1 MSGCDEPLPSLT
13 HKRAGRGNWLSM
25 KERDWGKLAMRGA
38 GQATLL
44 ALAFALAS
52 CGGDLVP
59 RGRVERT
66 SKPPKGARPSAPP
79 PMELR
84 QCLVK
89 LQSQSVLFQPLPD
102 QNFGGGCSAMGSV
115 KLLDIGV
122 PATNL
127 GAMTCGLAAN
137 FAAWARYG
145 VQPAARLILGA
156 EIQKIETFGTYNCRP
171 IAGSGK
177 LSEHAHSNA
186 VDVSAFV
193 LSDGRRIT
201 IEQGWN
207 GDRQTRQFLEVVRAS
222 ACKRFRTVL
231 SPDYNVAH
239 RDHFHFDMGG
249 RGGFCR

>member
-1 MSGCDEPLPSLT
+1 
-13 HKRAGRGNWLSM
+13 
-25 KERDWGKLAMRGA
+25 MRGA
-38 GQATLL
+38 GHAASTGLCLTL
-44 ALAFALAS
+44 ALVLAS
-52 CGGDLVP
+52 CSGDIVP
-59 RGRVERT
+59 RGRVERA
-66 SKPPKGARPSAPP
+66 SKPPKGARPVAPP
-79 PMELR
+79 SMELR

-89 LQSQSVLFQPLPD
+89 LQSQSVSFTPLPD
-102 QNFGGGCSAMGSV
+102 QNFGGGCSAVGSV

-127 GAMTCGLAAN
+127 GAMTCNLAAN

-156 EIQKIETFGTYNCRP
+156 EIERIETFGTYNCRP

-201 IEQGWN
+201 VQEGWN
-207 GDRQTRQFLEVVRAS
+207 GDRQTRQFLEIVRVS

>member
-1 MSGCDEPLPSLT
+1 MVNNGVMNERARGKCIVRGTVRAALMAAALT
-13 HKRAGRGNWLSM
+13 LAG
-25 KERDWGKLAMRGA
+25 
-38 GQATLL
+38 
-44 ALAFALAS
+44 

-59 RGRVERT
+59 RGRVERP
-66 SKPPKGARPSAPP
+66 SKPVRTARPAAPP
-79 PMELR
+79 TLEVR
-84 QCLVK
+84 QCMAK
-89 LQSQSVLFQPLPD
+89 LQSQSVAFTPLPD
-102 QNFGGGCSAMGSV
+102 QNFGGGCSALGSV

-127 GAMTCGLAAN
+127 GAMTCNLAAN

-156 EIQKIETFGTYNCRP
+156 EIERIETFGTYNCRP

-193 LSDGRRIT
+193 LSDGRRIS
-201 IEQGWN
+201 IEKDWN
-207 GDRQTRQFLEVVRAS
+207 GDRQTRQFLEIVRAS

-231 SPDYNVAH
+231 SPDYNAAH
-239 RDHFHFDMGG
+239 HDHFHFDMGG

>member
-1 MSGCDEPLPSLT
+1 
-13 HKRAGRGNWLSM
+13 
-25 KERDWGKLAMRGA
+25 MRGA
-38 GQATLL
+38 GHAASTGLCLTL
-44 ALAFALAS
+44 ALVLAS
-52 CGGDLVP
+52 CSGDIVP
-59 RGRVERT
+59 RGRVERA
-66 SKPPKGARPSAPP
+66 SKPPKGARPVAPP
-79 PMELR
+79 SMELR

-89 LQSQSVLFQPLPD
+89 LQSQSVSFTPLPD
-102 QNFGGGCSAMGSV
+102 QNFGGGCSAVGSV

-127 GAMTCGLAAN
+127 GAMTCNLAAN

-145 VQPAARLILGA
+145 GQPAARLILGA
-156 EIQKIETFGTYNCRP
+156 EIERIETFGTYNCRP

-201 IEQGWN
+201 VQEGWN
-207 GDRQTRQFLEVVRAS
+207 GDRQTRQFLEIVRVS